1 MPVAVSTRH
10 LALSGSFHMRFIL
23 GLTLLTGLAFGCGDD
38 DGPVGPGTD
47 AGTRDSGTRDSG
59 GGGTDSGPDEDGG
72 PDEDSGTPEDGGGVD
87 SGGGGSCPDLMPTG
101 DETLIISQ
109 IDIATRRVELFNP
122 GAADVV
128 IGEEQ
133 WCDQPR
139 YNDVAGTG
147 PTVIP
152 AGGYAVHTLPSGYLT
167 NASGELAIYESD
179 EGRFSNGALIID
191 FVCWGTGRADGSG
204 RRDEATGAAKWA
216 GDCLPM
222 PTMGA
227 IIRRAG
233 TSGTGASS
241 YDTTSAFEPTT
252 CD

>member
-1 MPVAVSTRH
+1 
-10 LALSGSFHMRFIL
+10 MRFIL

-72 PDEDSGTPEDGGGVD
+72 PDEDSGTPEDGGTVD

-109 IDIATRRVELFNP
+109 IDIATRRVEIFNP
-122 GAADVV
+122 GASELV
-128 IGEEQ
+128 IGNEL
-133 WCDQPR
+133 WCDQPS
-139 YNDVAGTG
+139 YDDVAGTG
-147 PTVIP
+147 PTTIP
-152 AGGYAVHTLPSGYLT
+152 PGGYAVHTLPTGYLDGD
-167 NASGELAIYESD
+167 AGELAIYA
-179 EGRFSNGALIID
+179 RRPFTTGANIID
-191 FVCWGTGRADGSG
+191 FVCWGTARAETGG
-204 RRDEATGAAKWA
+204 RRDEAVGAGKWA

-227 IIRRAG
+227 IVRRAG